1 MPEVEFIHVTWRRRM
16 VGAETY
22 IYVFFVYFC
31 EKSRPQNKNKIEA
44 ALPLIVTAVFGTQAD
59 RFPANS
65 ALQG

>member
-1 MPEVEFIHVTWRRRM
+1 M

-22 IYVFFVYFC
+22 IYVFFVFFC